1 MVGRKYTTFYLPL
14 LKLACI
20 LLKTDTGEGL
30 PPSIFFYEKFIFFFF
45 FFCYFLSLIYTV
57 VSDLDLDFERA
68 LKTLELLY
76 FHPRTQALRKLSE
89 TTDDMKLD
97 FSSDTNSSSESIYSP
112 SEENSDN
119 LMFYLW
125 QIIENKITKSIVDVT
140 FKDAAEMFK
149 DDIKH

>member
-30 PPSIFFYEKFIFFFF
+30 PPSIFFYEKFILFL

-68 LKTLELLY
+68 LKILELLY
-76 FHPRTQALRKLSE
+76 FRPRTQALRKLSE

-97 FSSDTNSSSESIYSP
+97 FSSDTNSSSESTYSP

>member
-1 MVGRKYTTFYLPL
+1 
-14 LKLACI
+14 
-20 LLKTDTGEGL
+20 
-30 PPSIFFYEKFIFFFF
+30 
-45 FFCYFLSLIYTV
+45 
-57 VSDLDLDFERA
+57 
-68 LKTLELLY
+68 
-76 FHPRTQALRKLSE
+76 
-89 TTDDMKLD
+89 MKLD
-97 FSSDTNSSSESIYSP
+97 FSSDTNSSSESTYSP